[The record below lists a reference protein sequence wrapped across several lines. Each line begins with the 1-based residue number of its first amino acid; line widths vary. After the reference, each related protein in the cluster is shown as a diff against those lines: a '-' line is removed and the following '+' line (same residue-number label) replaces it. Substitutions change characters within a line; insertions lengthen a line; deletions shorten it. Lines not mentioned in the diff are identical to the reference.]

1 MKMLKNASRYI
12 QVIIIALLALCS
24 TFLIYNSFRLSDK
37 LDHERLEKESL
48 LSEKIHLSR
57 SLDEIMKELSSV
69 RERNHELNQILETTK
84 KHLVEK

>member
-24 TFLIYNSFRLSDK
+24 TFLIYNSFSLSDK